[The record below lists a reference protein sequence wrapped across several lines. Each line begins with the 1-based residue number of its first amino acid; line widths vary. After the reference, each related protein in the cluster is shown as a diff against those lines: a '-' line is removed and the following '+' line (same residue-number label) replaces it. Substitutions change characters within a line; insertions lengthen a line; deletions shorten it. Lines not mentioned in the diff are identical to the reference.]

1 MPTNAER
8 QALAFLAAVAL
19 VGGGVRLV
27 GVQRFERDV
36 SAATTREDGSPATDP
51 AQDQLLAQID
61 AVDSAQHSRSGRRN
75 RRKTNTGSTGARKRS
90 SPRGSMPTLADGAT
104 APSPDY
110 PLNVNDAT
118 AEELERLPR
127 VGPALARRILARRD
141 SVGSFSS
148 IDDLRHVRGIGT
160 VTAALLAPL
169 VTFDG
174 RYRPLQ
180 NGSQRHPDV
189 SRPHPE

>member
-1 MPTNAER
+1 MPTTAER

-36 SAATTREDGSPATDP
+36 SAATMREDGSPATDP
-51 AQDQLLAQID
+51 SQSQLLAQID
-61 AVDSAQHSRSGRRN
+61 AVDSAQQARPGRRN
-75 RRKTNTGSTGARKRS
+75 RRKAATGGAEARGRS
-90 SPRGSMPTLADGAT
+90 SPRGSVPTLGDRAAT
-104 APSPDY
+104 PSPDY

-127 VGPALARRILARRD
+127 VGPALARRILAQRD

-180 NGSQRHPDV
+180 NGSQR
-189 SRPHPE
+189 RP